1 MSGPTHERVKGER
14 YWYKPGGYETDHLID
29 DLSDAALLAHMGVPR
44 TYIDHAVNWKAF
56 PDVVE
61 AWLSNLPYIYR
72 PSDENLKE
80 NMCGV
85 GLILAGPGSTRKTT
99 LAAAILLRVIR
110 LKIPNTD
117 PTKQNFTWHGALMG
131 RFIDWQEVSDL
142 FRSANSDEV
151 DELLAKTLRTAM
163 IPSGPVTHRADILV
177 LDDISRER
185 PTEYNAGELQRT
197 LRRRSDNGYP
207 TIITTNH
214 PQDQWVANHGD
225 VLAGFLRRSAIIVEC
240 E

>member
-1 MSGPTHERVKGER
+1 MK

-29 DLSDAALLAHMGVPR
+29 DLSDPKLLAHMGVPR
-44 TYIDHAVNWKAF
+44 TYIDHAVNLTDF

-61 AWLSNLPYIYR
+61 AWLANLPYIYR

-85 GLILAGPGSTRKTT
+85 GLVLAGPGSTRKTT

-110 LKIPNTD
+110 QKIHNTD
-117 PTKQNFTWHGALMG
+117 PTGKNFTWHGALMG
-131 RFIDWQEVSDL
+131 RFVDWQEVSDV
-142 FRSANSDEV
+142 FRSANSDEA
-151 DELLAKTLRTAM
+151 DEVLAKEIRTAM
-163 IPSGPVTHRADILV
+163 IPSGPVINRADILV

-207 TIITTNH
+207 TIITTNN
-214 PQDQWVANHGD
+214 PQDQWAANHGD
-225 VLAGFLRRSAIIVEC
+225 VLAGFLQRSSVVVEMT
-240 E
+240 